1 MTGTLKERMS
11 RIANLIG
18 AISFG
23 ILVSRYAS
31 NFPRIHIFI
40 FFYFNVSKKSLSLFY
55 LYNFYNIPLITNFA
69 VKVLSF
75 SNFKIPFLSSNF
87 PVQSSKSEIPYQGS
101 MHTNGAFGLLQNAI

>member
-40 FFYFNVSKKSLSLFY
+40 FFSGKDTNNLSISKFV
-55 LYNFYNIPLITNFA
+55 N
-69 VKVLSF
+69 
-75 SNFKIPFLSSNF
+75 
-87 PVQSSKSEIPYQGS
+87 
-101 MHTNGAFGLLQNAI
+101 